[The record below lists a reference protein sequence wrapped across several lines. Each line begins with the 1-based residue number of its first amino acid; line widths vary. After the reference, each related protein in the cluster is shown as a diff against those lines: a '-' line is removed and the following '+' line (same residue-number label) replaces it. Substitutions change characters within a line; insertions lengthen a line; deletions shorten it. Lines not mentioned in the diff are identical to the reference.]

1 MRSPRPFPL
10 AVLAALAAIT
20 CGCGDDG
27 GGDGTFVTTGMPG
40 VPSPTRVGVNL
51 LFADVA
57 VDGHPG
63 GRLGV
68 DTGSPLVL
76 VDESKFPGLML
87 PATVQVTA
95 DLTLGQFTVNDIPMV
110 QFPTGGGMD
119 PLNFAGLLGG
129 NVMRQFSVR
138 FDYAHPDRA
147 FRLGMPEMEPE
158 TTGVEMPGTAI
169 AFNLEGGGLGRFE
182 NEVLEFPATRIPLT
196 VDVEGVS
203 HSFILDTGASETTVR
218 ASVYGALTADGR
230 GELVGL
236 PIGTVSGPTTASV
249 TRARSI
255 TVAGETVVNPAVMTI
270 GDTIIDGIQTEVRHP
285 VDGLLG
291 GNFLREFMVTID
303 YPRRTMHL
311 QRYTA
316 PVIVDEFK
324 RVGIELGVGAGAHRY
339 TVGTVYRG
347 TDAEGKQ
354 LSTGDELVSINGQAL
369 DGLDS
374 IAADGLLS
382 GTVGATHAIALGVA
396 RAPGLSNT
404 TVAVLV
410 EDLIPAP

>member
-1 MRSPRPFPL
+1 MRFFRRVPL
-10 AVLAALAAIT
+10 AVVAALAAVA
-20 CGCGDDG
+20 CGCGD
-27 GGDGTFVTTGMPG
+27 GDANSAVVTKGMPG

-51 LFADVA
+51 VFADVA

-76 VDESKFPGLML
+76 VDTSKFPGLVL

-95 DLTLGQFTVNDIPMV
+95 DLTLGQFTVNDVPMV
-110 QFPTGGGMD
+110 RFQTGGGMD

-147 FRLGMPEMEPE
+147 FRLGMPEMEME
-158 TTGVEMPGTAI
+158 TTRVETPGTAI
-169 AFNLEGGGLGRFE
+169 AFNLEGGGRGRFE

-203 HSFILDTGASETTVR
+203 HPFILDTGASETTVR
-218 ASVYGALTADGR
+218 AAVYDTLTADGR
-230 GELVGL
+230 GELLGL

-249 TRARSI
+249 TRARTL
-255 TVAGETVVNPAVMTI
+255 TVAGETVANAAVMTI
-270 GDTIIDGIQTEVRHP
+270 GDTILDGIQTEVGHP

-303 YPRRTMHL
+303 YPRRTLHL

-316 PVIVDEFK
+316 PIIVDEFK
-324 RVGIELGVGAGAHRY
+324 RVGIELGAGSGAHRY
-339 TVGTVYRG
+339 RVAVVYRG
-347 TDAEGKQ
+347 TDAELKQ
-354 LSTGDELVSINGQAL
+354 LAVGDELVSINGQAL
-369 DGLDS
+369 DALDS
-374 IAADGLLS
+374 VAADGLLS
-382 GTVGATHAIALGVA
+382 GTVGATHAIALGAA
-396 RAPGLSNT
+396 RAAGLANT
-404 TVAVLV
+404 TVDVLID
-410 EDLIPAP
+410 DLIPAP